1 MPKRFD
7 DQQTARL
14 RNVAETLLRHK
25 EFNLHEIRCGLP
37 DEKPAFIASVVRQL
51 EREGHIS
58 EAEKGIFC
66 WNCERHDFPLDA
78 WLKREK
84 AGPKLTETPEADRPR
99 ERLLTHGP
107 ASLRTAELLAILIR
121 VGRRGESAL
130 VAGEKIAS
138 HYAEQMDRLIE
149 AGRGDL
155 SLLSAAVGPSAYC
168 QIMAGIEL
176 GRRIA
181 QGQQD
186 RQKRLQRIT
195 DSATALAYCR
205 EQFARLADDAA
216 KEEFH
221 IVCLDTRNQ
230 VIGTHRISVG
240 IVDRSLVHPREV
252 FRPAIKE
259 AAKSIILVHNHP
271 SGDATPSD
279 EDFTVTSRLEEAG
292 KTVGIQILDHI
303 IVARNGA
310 TSIREI
316 RGT

>member
-25 EFNLHEIRCGLP
+25 EFNQREIRCDLP